1 MHDYVIVGAG
11 SAGCVLAN
19 RLSADPATTVLLLE
33 AGGPDTSPFI
43 HTPAMMGFLP
53 DGPHDWRYRTVP
65 QAYCNLRRFPWPRGR
80 TLGGSSSINYM
91 IYIRGHARDYDRW
104 AELGNKGWSYEDV
117 LPIFK
122 KSEHNERLEDR
133 YHGRGGPL
141 NVADHRFRHPLSEMF
156 VAAAEATGVPANAD
170 FNGTVQDGVG
180 FYQLTQKDGLRWSTA
195 SAFLRPALAR
205 PNLTVVTGALA
216 CRIRFEGRRASGVEY
231 VRHGQSAR
239 ADAAREVL
247 LCGGSVNSPQLLLL
261 SGVGPADDLRAV
273 GVPVVADLPGVG
285 QNLQD
290 HLGTFVRNEITVPFS
305 LYGATPEQLAQVQAE
320 YEATRQGLFTSNI
333 AEAGAFLRTGRTDGP
348 PELQGFF
355 LPYCLTEAPIEAFQ
369 PYCHGITFVFYVNRP
384 ASRGRITLGS
394 ADPLDQPL
402 IDPGYLGD
410 PADLPQ
416 FVSGIRQ
423 TREILRAGPL
433 GEILGRELSP
443 GPEARSD
450 AEIGAYVRDRGS
462 GTIFHPVGTCKMGT
476 DELAVV
482 DPSLRVHG
490 LDGLRVVDASIM
502 PTLIGGNTNAPAIM
516 IGEKAADL
524 IRSEARLAATPGAS
538 RLA

>member
-1 MHDYVIVGAG
+1 MYDYVIVGAG

-19 RLSADPATTVLLLE
+19 RLSADPAVRVLLLE

-91 IYIRGHARDYDRW
+91 IYIRGHATDYDRW
-104 AELGNKGWSYEDV
+104 AEAGNKGWSYEDV
-117 LPIFK
+117 LPVFR

-156 VAAAEATGVPANAD
+156 VASAREAGVPANAD
-170 FNGTVQDGVG
+170 FNGPVQDGAG
-180 FYQLTQKDGLRWSTA
+180 FYQVTQKDGLRWSTA

-205 PNLTVVTGALA
+205 PNLTVITGALT
-216 CRIRFEGRRASGVEY
+216 CRVRFAGRRATGVEY
-231 VRHGQSAR
+231 VRHGQSAL
-239 ADAAREVL
+239 ADAAREIV
-247 LCGGSVNSPQLLLL
+247 LCGGSINSPQLPML
-261 SGVGPADDLRAV
+261 SGVGPADHLRAV
-273 GVPVVADLPGVG
+273 GVDVVADLPGVG
-285 QNLQD
+285 KNLQD

-333 AEAGAFLRTGRTDGP
+333 AEAGALLRTGGADGP
-348 PELQGFF
+348 PNLQGFF
-355 LPYCLTEAPIEAFQ
+355 LPYCLTESPIEAFQ
-369 PYCHGITFVFYVNRP
+369 PHCHGITFAFYVNRP
-384 ASRGRITLGS
+384 ASRGQITLAS

-402 IDPGYLGD
+402 IDPAYLSD

-416 FVSGIRQ
+416 FVAGIQMARD
-423 TREILRAGPL
+423 IFRAKPL
-433 GEILGRELSP
+433 GDILGRELGP
-443 GPEARSD
+443 GAEARSE
-450 AEIGAYVRDRGS
+450 AEISAYVRDRAS

-482 DPSLRVHG
+482 DASLRVHG
-490 LDGLRVVDASIM
+490 LDGLREVDASVM
-502 PTLIGGNTNAPAIM
+502 PTLIGGNTNAPTIM
-516 IGEKAADL
+516 IAEKAA
-524 IRSEARLAATPGAS
+524 ATMLGG
-538 RLA
+538 

>member
-239 ADAAREVL
+239 ADATREVL

-502 PTLIGGNTNAPAIM
+502 PTLIGGNTNAPTIM
-516 IGEKAADL
+516 IAEKAAAMML
-524 IRSEARLAATPGAS
+524 GG
-538 RLA
+538 